1 MEQLFSNVTALRRKR
16 NKKKKEKAFESSPG
30 PENEDAD
37 TQFIPQ
43 RSFCLLYRDASHIQ
57 VLLRKK

>member
-1 MEQLFSNVTALRRKR
+1 MAS
-16 NKKKKEKAFESSPG
+16 ESPPG
-30 PENEDAD
+30 PGNEDAD

-43 RSFCLLYRDASHIQ
+43 RLFYLLHRDASHIQ

>member
-1 MEQLFSNVTALRRKR
+1 MEQLFSNVIALRM
-16 NKKKKEKAFESSPG
+16 ASESPPG
-30 PENEDAD
+30 PGNEDAD

-43 RSFCLLYRDASHIQ
+43 RLFYLLHRDASHIQ

>member
-1 MEQLFSNVTALRRKR
+1 MLRLWEEREI
-16 NKKKKEKAFESSPG
+16 KKKEKAFESSPG

-37 TQFIPQ
+37 TQFITQ
-43 RSFCLLYRDASHIQ
+43 RLFCLLYRDASHIQ